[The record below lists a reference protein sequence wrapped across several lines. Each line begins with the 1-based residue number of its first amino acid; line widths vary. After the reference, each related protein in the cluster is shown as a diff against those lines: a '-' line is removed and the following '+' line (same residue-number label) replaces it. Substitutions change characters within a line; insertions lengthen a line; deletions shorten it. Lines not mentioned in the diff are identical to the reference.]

1 MVIRGLLKK
10 KKTIISYAFCH
21 STEKN
26 NHRGKS
32 CWTRLRRS
40 WRPGCQEKLG
50 NLVRLRWSLSKWPW
64 HSFFSSSLKCGLDGF
79 TRDLPNTSSCPH
91 VFILWNWRYG
101 LKAKF
106 LPQAA
111 CFLSIFAFST
121 CHKITVII
129 FFFPKWTRNDHAPC
143 SWRGIPEKGCSP
155 RAFACSCS
163 MPGEGMASVEPAP
176 GGARLGGRKADP
188 VEAEGQWAGWHS
200 QLLQAK
206 LSVCRNELCSTG
218 LEQIERLFKCLFKPL
233 WLLSFYS
240 IYKVFSES
248 DWC

>member
-10 KKTIISYAFCH
+10 KKPIISYAFCH

-91 VFILWNWRYG
+91 VYILWNWRYG

-111 CFLSIFAFST
+111 CFLSIFAFSA

-129 FFFPKWTRNDHAPC
+129 FFFLSEHVMITHPVAGEVFLRRAAVQELSLALVPCLEKAWPQRSQHLVGPDWEVEKLTLWRQRGSGQAGTASSSGPSSLCAEMSSAP
-143 SWRGIPEKGCSP
+143 
-155 RAFACSCS
+155 
-163 MPGEGMASVEPAP
+163 
-176 GGARLGGRKADP
+176 LD
-188 VEAEGQWAGWHS
+188 
-200 QLLQAK
+200 
-206 LSVCRNELCSTG
+206 
-218 LEQIERLFKCLFKPL
+218 
-233 WLLSFYS
+233 
-240 IYKVFSES
+240 
-248 DWC
+248 